1 MSDLVIG
8 INRTLQIISA
18 RLTPGAVARSRGCAV
33 SGLPSGFPTPET
45 PQPRDCATAMVAPGR
60 LERPT
65 NGLGNRCSIHLS
77 YGGKDHDPDRRRSQ
91 RGRRFHGVN
100 LHVAAGF

>member
-18 RLTPGAVARSRGCAV
+18 RLTPGCGFGVAGLRGLGVAEWL
-33 SGLPSGFPTPET
+33 SDRET
-45 PQPRDCATAMVAPGR
+45 PQPRDLVTALVAPGR

-65 NGLGNRCSIHLS
+65 NSLGNCCSIHLS
-77 YGGKDHDPDRRRSQ
+77 YGATR
-91 RGRRFHGVN
+91 
-100 LHVAAGF
+100 LETAGG